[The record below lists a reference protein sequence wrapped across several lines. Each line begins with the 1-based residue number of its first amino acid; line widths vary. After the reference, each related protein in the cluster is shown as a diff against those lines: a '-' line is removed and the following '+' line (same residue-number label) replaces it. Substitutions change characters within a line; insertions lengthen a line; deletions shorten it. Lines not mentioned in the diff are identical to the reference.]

1 MDDQMALTSKYL
13 ATAVLIAAGLV
24 IGPIMISG
32 HELALDNFLPRISS
46 YIYGFSLVFF
56 IFFCSAIG
64 ERFFSIISMNSSSN
78 IKNQP
83 FISAAVGLVILFCYI
98 YVRSVLGVFL
108 PFPITAI
115 ELLVIGVFFLAWRYR
130 TSHVTNINW
139 TIPSVAKWL
148 IFYIACVGLAE
159 NDLPRL
165 IMLSSDP
172 DQHALFAQLFLDNG
186 KILWGEESIGYPAG
200 TGVFG
205 FLLASISGL
214 SIQNSIAAIP
224 TLQAML
230 SIFLI
235 INLITARNDQ
245 QDNSLLTYIWG
256 LIIFAFLLP
265 YGFDRPH
272 FHLEGYGR
280 LSSLW
285 LVCLAATYYLIGT
298 HFFINSSRRA
308 CLFSI
313 VLCSTVIFVATT
325 FNPINLF
332 LIAPVIVLSHF
343 LIFRFKYWYLGF
355 LFPLFST
362 LLLLDPY
369 YFSMIFGGSAR
380 AGADL
385 TTSFTFNMSIK
396 ELLIQSYLNV
406 PNTLQSYHLFFKF
419 PFLGHLY
426 LSTIGILIA
435 ILLTSKK
442 AAEVTYLLGMLCIV
456 FIGWA
461 AYSSIFLAIVKFDET
476 RLLYPYLQYSTFQ
489 FLFAFLLVLLTI
501 TIAQVTRGNF
511 SRVKVFLIFAIL
523 ASSFS
528 LFKSGIPEIRK
539 EVRYNY
545 CGPMGCATID
555 DERVLLKSNEIFDRY
570 AGSENPPKMLISN
583 ALRTHFNE
591 KWLMPHGGSR
601 LAPHASSFPLAFYYY
616 QGAEDYSY
624 TNYKNYVCDNFKVSW
639 LRQRNIQYLFLP
651 SQMGSSCIA
660 KFNNL
665 ENRFEI
671 VARSGASRLF
681 KLY

>member
-1 MDDQMALTSKYL
+1 MEDQMALTSKYF
-13 ATAVLIAAGLV
+13 ATAGLIAAGLV

-32 HELALDNFLPRISS
+32 HELALHNFLPRTSS
-46 YIYGFSLVFF
+46 YVYGLSLVFF
-56 IFFCSAIG
+56 LFVASVIG
-64 ERFFSIISMNSSSN
+64 ERFFSIISTSSTSN
-78 IKNQP
+78 TKNQP
-83 FISAAVGLVILFCYI
+83 FLSSAVGLLILFTYI
-98 YVRSVLGVFL
+98 YVRSALGAFL
-108 PFPITAI
+108 PFPITTI
-115 ELLVIGVFFLAWRYR
+115 ELLVIGVFFFAWRYR
-130 TSHVTNINW
+130 TSRLVDINQ
-139 TIPSVAKWL
+139 TISNVGKWL

-186 KILWGEESIGYPAG
+186 KILWGDESIGYPAG

-205 FLLASISGL
+205 LLLASISGL

-235 INLITARNDQ
+235 IDVITARNDQ
-245 QDNSLLTYIWG
+245 QDNSLFPYIWG

-285 LVCLAATYYLIGT
+285 LVCLTATYYLMGT
-298 HFFINSSRRA
+298 HFFNIDSRRA

-313 VLCSTVIFVATT
+313 ALGSAITFVATT

-332 LIAPVIVLSHF
+332 LIAPVIFLCHF
-343 LIFRFKYWYLGF
+343 LIFRLKHWYLGF

-369 YFSMIFGGSAR
+369 YFSMVFGDTAR
-380 AGADL
+380 TGIDL
-385 TTSFTFNMSIK
+385 TNSFTFNMSIK

-406 PNTLQSYHLFFKF
+406 QNTLQSYHLFFKF

-426 LSTIGILIA
+426 LSTIGILIV

-442 AAEVTYLLGMLCIV
+442 EVEITYLLGMLGVV

-461 AYSSIFLAIVKFDET
+461 SYSSIFLAIVNFDET

-489 FLFAFLLVLLTI
+489 FLFAFLLVFLALAI
-501 TIAQVTRGNF
+501 VQVTSDHF
-511 SRVKVFLIFAIL
+511 SRVKVLLIFAIL
-523 ASSFS
+523 AASFS
-528 LFKSGIPEIRK
+528 LFKSGLPEVRK
-539 EVRYNY
+539 EVRYHY
-545 CGPMGCATID
+545 CGSMGCATKD
-555 DERVLLKSNEIFDRY
+555 DELVLLKGNEIFNSY
-570 AGSENPPKMLISN
+570 AGSENPPRLLITN

-601 LAPHASSFPLAFYYY
+601 LAPHTSSFPLAFYYY
-616 QGAEDYSY
+616 QGSEDYSY
-624 TNYKNYVCDNFKVSW
+624 TNYKNYVCEKFKLSW
-639 LRQRNIQYLFLP
+639 LRQRNIQYMFLP

-660 KFNNL
+660 KLNNL
-665 ENRFEI
+665 ENRFEV